1 MLTYVPDRPLP
12 PKACI
17 TLHQVGVLGQS
28 LFVDNV
34 IGPKDEAAFHGGYYE
49 LPPVYCYPKPAEPS
63 HLGVIQTCPKSAW
76 AEWESPWHNELRQG
90 GPSSEQWAA
99 GTKSPA
105 FARL

>member
-1 MLTYVPDRPLP
+1 MKPRFMADTMNYPRFIATPNP
-12 PKACI
+12 
-17 TLHQVGVLGQS
+17 QS
-28 LFVDNV
+28 
-34 IGPKDEAAFHGGYYE
+34 PHTWA
-49 LPPVYCYPKPAEPS
+49 
-63 HLGVIQTCPKSAW
+63 VIQTCPKSAW